1 MKVEVR
7 AVGGYNEIGANMTAI
22 GIDDEWLILDMGVHV
37 DKMLAFQKDQE
48 EPVEW
53 NRELLEKIDALP
65 RIEYLEDIKDKVK
78 AIIITH
84 GHLDHIGAV
93 IHLAYE
99 FNAPIIGPPYA
110 IELIES
116 FERDAKILLP
126 NEKKKINLNSTIKIS
141 DKIEVEFIYA
151 THSIPHSA
159 HIAIHTPKG
168 IIFFSGDYKF
178 DNFPV
183 IGQRYNLKRLKEIGK
198 EGVILAFIESTRA
211 DEDKRSYSEIIA
223 REMLRDVLFE
233 EHEGLIVMTTF
244 SSHIARLK
252 SMVELSLELD
262 RGVYMMG
269 RSLVKNIDVAEKLNI
284 YKFRDK
290 AKVLSF
296 NDQIVKALRKIS
308 ENRDKYALIVTG
320 NQGEP
325 GSVLWRMAFEKVGFT
340 FDKKDTVIFSC
351 FTIPNPIN
359 QAFRN
364 LIEEK
369 IKSFGTRIIKDVHVS
384 GHAMRDDQYR
394 MIKLLKPQILIPNH
408 GDFIK
413 RGALADLAMQEF
425 GYTLGKDLYL
435 LQNGQRIILNF

>member
-1 MKVEVR
+1 MKIEVR

-22 GIDDEWLILDMGVHV
+22 GIDDEWLIIDMGVHV

-48 EPVEW
+48 EVVEW
-53 NRELLEKIDALP
+53 NRELLEKINALP
-65 RIEYLEDIKDKVK
+65 KIEYIEDIKDKVK
-78 AIIITH
+78 AILITH

-110 IELIES
+110 IELIRS
-116 FERDAKILLP
+116 FEKDYKIILP
-126 NEKKKINLNSTIKIS
+126 NEMKKINLNSSIQIS
-141 DKIEVEFIYA
+141 DKISVDFIYA

-159 HIAIHTPKG
+159 HLAIHTPKG
-168 IIFFSGDYKF
+168 VIFFSGDYKF

-183 IGQRYNLKRLKEIGK
+183 IGQRYNLEKLKEIAK

-233 EHEGLIVMTTF
+233 EHEGLIIMTTF

-262 RGVYMMG
+262 RDVYILG
-269 RSLVKNIDVAEKLNI
+269 RSMVKNVEIAEKLGI
-284 YKFRDK
+284 YKFSDK
-290 AKVLSF
+290 AKIYQYH
-296 NDQIVKALRKIS
+296 DQIARLLKKIDDRS
-308 ENRDKYALIVTG
+308 KYALIVTG

-325 GSVLWRMAFEKVGFT
+325 GSVLWRMAFEKFP
-340 FDKKDTVIFSC
+340 FRLDKKDTVIFSC
-351 FTIPNPIN
+351 FTIPNAIN
-359 QAFRN
+359 IAFRN

-384 GHAMRDDQYR
+384 GHAMRDDHYR
-394 MIKLLKPQILIPNH
+394 LIKILKPQIIIPNH

-413 RGALADLAMQEF
+413 RGALADLAMNEF
-425 GYTLGKDLYL
+425 GYSLGKDLFL
-435 LQNGQRIILNF
+435 IQNGQRINFEF